1 MSDYEL
7 LESENSH
14 STPKMWSFKVVKL
27 ISWRDNKITKLLNP
41 ASSHAHILI
50 SFNKSNLSPNPP
62 VIPQSSD
69 HSNQS
74 GPPTF
79 YTNQSK
85 DWIPVTSQSTIL
97 SLPDD
102 RYCSCLQ
109 YGQYRDGTAGWQPV
123 DRLGDVTWQ
132 AACCCGL
139 GRLTESLLANDE
151 EYPACSF
158 YLTHLDSIS
167 YLVSCSS

>member
-1 MSDYEL
+1 MAGQQNY
-7 LESENSH
+7 
-14 STPKMWSFKVVKL
+14 
-27 ISWRDNKITKLLNP
+27 KLLNS

-79 YTNQSK
+79 DTNQSET
-85 DWIPVTSQSTIL
+85 WIPVTSQSTIL

-123 DRLGDVTWQ
+123 GRLGDVTWQ

-139 GRLTESLLANDE
+139 GRLTESLLTNDGRSVL
-151 EYPACSF
+151 PAAF
-158 YLTHLDSIS
+158 ILHILI
-167 YLVSCSS
+167 VSRIFLSGVLQFL